1 MAISSIGSAS
11 TATFQANLQQVAGKR
26 DSDGDNDGVKASD
39 KDSRKETAQAAAAN
53 TPIAPAAPSA
63 TATVGSIINTTA

>member
-11 TATFQANLQQVAGKR
+11 TASYQANAQQVAAKR

-39 KDSRKETAQAAAAN
+39 KDSRKEIAQAAASN
-53 TPIAPAAPSA
+53 PTTPSAPSA
-63 TATVGSIINTTA
+63 TATVGSIVNTTA